1 MTRMIDIDLYPS
13 LPGNADRKT
22 RLTVSTAHIV
32 AVEVTTTVI
41 GRRASVC
48 LWLTSLPE
56 VFGGRVEIE
65 AFEASKDRDF
75 EECVKLARAFAD
87 GIRVMMEVA

>member
-22 RLTVSTAHIV
+22 RLTVSIAHIV
-32 AVEVTTTVI
+32 AVEVTTTAI

-56 VFGGRVEIE
+56 VFGGRVEVE
-65 AFEASKDRDF
+65 AFEATKDRDF

-87 GIRVMMEVA
+87 GIKAMMGGL